1 MNPQHLSLHIH
12 GHEIISDQES
22 TYEIAKMQLKT
33 EQTLEAEDDSVFE
46 YETPEG
52 SLHATVQ
59 WCSASL
65 ERFLNEAGDDFCWDL
80 DVLYDDKSI
89 GTISFN
95 RLFVQDLDSIFIYLD
110 NEAPNSLALATYL
123 QHHAFEDVEGR
134 YIGLI
139 DELVLPQSYH
149 ELTEWVASLL
159 LAFLYEAND
168 VLKLFNLYTFP
179 KSSVAR
185 QHFKDMISSTLMA
198 HYQAHGFEL
207 VDAKHVLLEW
217 NIWRT
222 VPSRAVLTDDYLK
235 VLFG

>member
-1 MNPQHLSLHIH
+1 MNPQLLSLHIQ
-12 GHEIISDQES
+12 GDEIISDQEF

-33 EQTLEAEDDSVFE
+33 KETLETEDESIFQ

-52 SLHATVQ
+52 ILHATVQ

-80 DVLYDDKSI
+80 DVMYDDQPI
-89 GTISFN
+89 GTVSFN
-95 RLFVQDLDSIFIYLD
+95 RLFVRDLDSMFIYLD
-110 NEAPNSLALATYL
+110 NEAPNSLALATYF
-123 QHHAFEDVEGR
+123 QHQAFEDVEGR

-139 DELVLPQSYH
+139 DELALPQSYH